1 MLFWINFIIK
11 IMSPCL
17 WIITNK
23 EKREYCCVQLV
34 NNKKLMFLNF
44 NWFLSTQP
52 FFYDQWAKDSTKRT
66 SSIWQEQKW
75 KKLLERRKCIWRC
88 HDYFPFLF
96 HLIFIFCRQSN
107 DILPFYC
114 CCLSFNPFK
123 ESVCSPDGF
132 VFDIK
137 NIVPYIKKNHINP
150 CTGIFPNSRKWMFI
164 STSSRKTFGGKG
176 FDSLTLVQEQWRRV
190 SLSCDIHSLQRFDY
204 NRNHQNVRYEYEGS
218 RIWSGFPPPLG
229 NVYCYEAIR
238 EMNIEAK
245 NWNDLLTGEPFTKSD
260 ISFVLFLSDSWD
272 VLDFEHYLSSKP
284 QNQRFPQ
291 DHSLLP
297 RRLSRSHQALHLGTH
312 EWLHEEDYC
321 RRMFVS
327 FWCDK

>member
-1 MLFWINFIIK
+1 
-11 IMSPCL
+11 MSPCL

-44 NWFLSTQP
+44 NWFFHTTLLLRPMGKRQH
-52 FFYDQWAKDSTKRT
+52 QKDKLYLTRAEVK
-66 SSIWQEQKW
+66 EAAGE
-75 KKLLERRKCIWRC
+75 KKVYLEMSWLL
-88 HDYFPFLF
+88 PFLF

-190 SLSCDIHSLQRFDY
+190 SLPCDIHSLQRFDY

-297 RRLSRSHQALHLGTH
+297 RRLSRSHQALHLSTH

-321 RRMFVS
+321 RRMLVS
-327 FWCDK
+327 F